1 MNQLILTIKR
11 KTKVTY
17 FTMDVSVYFRHKS
30 GLVPYLSMLSK
41 AHNYL
46 GKLERT
52 SKLISDVKLFF
63 LIKVK
68 DSLFL

>member
-1 MNQLILTIKR
+1 
-11 KTKVTY
+11 
-17 FTMDVSVYFRHKS
+17 MDVSVYFRHKS
-30 GLVPYLSMLSK
+30 GLVPYLSVLSK

-46 GKLERT
+46 GKSEMT
-52 SKLISDVKLFF
+52 SELIPDMKLFF

>member
-1 MNQLILTIKR
+1 
-11 KTKVTY
+11 
-17 FTMDVSVYFRHKS
+17 MDVSVYFRHKS

-68 DSLFL
+68 DSLFSIKKNSSLWMIHFLLF

>member
-1 MNQLILTIKR
+1 
-11 KTKVTY
+11 
-17 FTMDVSVYFRHKS
+17 MDVSVNFCHKS

-46 GKLERT
+46 GKLEMT
-52 SKLISDVKLFF
+52 SKLIPDMKLFF

-68 DSLFL
+68 ESLFL

>member
-1 MNQLILTIKR
+1 
-11 KTKVTY
+11 
-17 FTMDVSVYFRHKS
+17 MDVSVNFCHKS

-46 GKLERT
+46 GKLEMT
-52 SKLISDVKLFF
+52 SELIPDIKLFF

-68 DSLFL
+68 NSLFSIKKNSSLWMIHFLLF

>member
-1 MNQLILTIKR
+1 
-11 KTKVTY
+11 
-17 FTMDVSVYFRHKS
+17 MDVSVYFRHKS

-52 SKLISDVKLFF
+52 SKLIESV
-63 LIKVK
+63 I
-68 DSLFL
+68 SPHYIR